1 VVADFVGRISSMA
14 SKLQLSS
21 LIPAGL
27 VVESIA
33 ESDEKITVI
42 VRSAVQEKACPL
54 CGRYS
59 RRVHSR
65 YVRTITDLPW
75 AGKKVELHL
84 FARRFFC
91 EASLCRRRIFAER
104 FQHDV
109 VAERSAAHRVS
120 SILFIIWDWPED
132 LPDVAVR
139 PLQEDGIGLRD
150 LDRALQ
156 QLSPEHREVLLL
168 ISLEDLSYE
177 EAATITG
184 TPVGTIMSRLSR
196 ARERL
201 RQLLAG
207 QPATPEYLKVVK

>member
-1 VVADFVGRISSMA
+1 MISKDALLAEIPRLRRYARGLTGDTARADDLVQDTLERALLKSRLWRPGNLRAWLLTLMHNVFVNQVRA
-14 SKLQLSS
+14 S
-21 LIPAGL
+21 G
-27 VVESIA
+27 
-33 ESDEKITVI
+33 
-42 VRSAVQEKACPL
+42 PL
-54 CGRYS
+54 DYR
-59 RRVHSR
+59 
-65 YVRTITDLPW
+65 D
-75 AGKKVELHL
+75 
-84 FARRFFC
+84 
-91 EASLCRRRIFAER
+91 
-104 FQHDV
+104 
-109 VAERSAAHRVS
+109 
-120 SILFIIWDWPED
+120 PED